1 MGNCISL
8 ILERIKVKKI
18 SRIDILQLI
27 EKNRKPNTIFSVVFL
42 KKNGEIRRMNCLLG
56 VKKHL
61 KGGKLK
67 FNPKEKGYI
76 VVLDTKKKA
85 YRMINLNTISNVT
98 SKGVEYHVK
107 G

>member
-1 MGNCISL
+1 M
-8 ILERIKVKKI
+8 KKI
-18 SRIDILQLI
+18 SRKDILQLI
-27 EKNRKPNTIFSVVFL
+27 EENRNPNTIFSVVFL
-42 KKNGEIRRMNCLLG
+42 KKNGEIRHMNCMLG

-67 FNPKEKGYI
+67 FSPREKGYV

-85 YRMINLNTISNVT
+85 YRMINLETIHNIT
-98 SKGVEYHVK
+98 SKGVEYYVT

>member
-1 MGNCISL
+1 M
-8 ILERIKVKKI
+8 KKI
-18 SRIDILQLI
+18 SRKDILRLL
-27 EKNRKPNTIFSVVFL
+27 EENRNPNTIFSVVFL
-42 KKNGEIRRMNCLLG
+42 KKNGEIRRMNCMLG

-67 FNPKEKGYI
+67 FSPLERGYL

-85 YRMINLNTISNVT
+85 YRMINLNTISNIT
-98 SKGVEYHVK
+98 SKGVEYYVT

>member
-8 ILERIKVKKI
+8 ILERIKMNKI

-56 VKKHL
+56 VKKHI

-67 FNPKEKGYI
+67 FNPKEK
-76 VVLDTKKKA
+76 
-85 YRMINLNTISNVT
+85 
-98 SKGVEYHVK
+98 
-107 G
+107 

>member
-1 MGNCISL
+1 M
-8 ILERIKVKKI
+8 KKI
-18 SRIDILQLI
+18 SRKDILQLI
-27 EKNRKPNTIFSVVFL
+27 EENRNPNTIFSVVFL
-42 KKNGEIRRMNCLLG
+42 KKNGEIRRMNCMLG

-67 FNPKEKGYI
+67 FNPQERCYV

-85 YRMINLNTISNVT
+85 YRMINLETISNLT
-98 SKGVEYHVK
+98 SKGIEYYVT